1 MISTFVN
8 ILKKEYKKRK
18 SLYIRNFLINNNH
31 TIQILK
37 MIEGIKMLFTIIK
50 ERVILGKT
58 WNETKIQLQE
68 NAKNN
73 LLVKAVDPI
82 VRRVV
87 QNIQIIPGMVS
98 K

>member
-8 ILKKEYKKRK
+8 ILKKSIRK
-18 SLYIRNFLINNNH
+18 EKLLYIRNFLVNNNH

-50 ERVILGKT
+50 ERLILGKT

-87 QNIQIIPGMVS
+87 QNIQVIPGMVS

>member
-8 ILKKEYKKRK
+8 ILKRSIRKEK
-18 SLYIRNFLINNNH
+18 SLYIRNFLVNNNH

-50 ERVILGKT
+50 ERLILGKT

-87 QNIQIIPGMVS
+87 QNIQVIPGMVS

>member
-1 MISTFVN
+1 
-8 ILKKEYKKRK
+8 
-18 SLYIRNFLINNNH
+18 
-31 TIQILK
+31 
-37 MIEGIKMLFTIIK
+37 MIEGFKMLFTIIK
-50 ERVILGKT
+50 EWLILGKT
-58 WNETKIQLQE
+58 WNETKNQLKE

-87 QNIQIIPGMVS
+87 QDIHAIPRMVS

>member
-1 MISTFVN
+1 MS
-8 ILKKEYKKRK
+8 
-18 SLYIRNFLINNNH
+18 FLINNNH

-50 ERVILGKT
+50 ERLILGKT

-87 QNIQIIPGMVS
+87 QNIQVIPGMVS

>member
-8 ILKKEYKKRK
+8 ILKKSIRK
-18 SLYIRNFLINNNH
+18 EKLLYIRNFPVNNNY

-37 MIEGIKMLFTIIK
+37 MIEGFKMLFTIIK
-50 ERVILGKT
+50 ERLILGKT

-87 QNIQIIPGMVS
+87 QNIQVIPGMVS

>member
-1 MISTFVN
+1 
-8 ILKKEYKKRK
+8 
-18 SLYIRNFLINNNH
+18 
-31 TIQILK
+31 

-87 QNIQIIPGMVS
+87 QNIQVIPGMVS

>member
-8 ILKKEYKKRK
+8 ILKRSIRKEKL
-18 SLYIRNFLINNNH
+18 LYIRNFLVNNNH

-50 ERVILGKT
+50 ERLILGKT

-87 QNIQIIPGMVS
+87 QNIQVIPGMVS